1 MIFFEDYFN
10 KISIRLLFWTIKIF
24 LFIDMTELTEVFETS
39 GMSKLKHELAQ
50 GPSKRL
56 QSNKYVTP
64 W

>member
-1 MIFFEDYFN
+1 
-10 KISIRLLFWTIKIF
+10 
-24 LFIDMTELTEVFETS
+24 MTELTEVFETS